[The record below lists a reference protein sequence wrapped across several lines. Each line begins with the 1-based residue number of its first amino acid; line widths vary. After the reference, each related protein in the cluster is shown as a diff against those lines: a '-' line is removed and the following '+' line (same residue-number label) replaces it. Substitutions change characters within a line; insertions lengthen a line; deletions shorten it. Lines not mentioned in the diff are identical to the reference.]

1 MAGVVR
7 LAMPSVIATK
17 RDGGTLDDDT
27 IKAVIA
33 GVAKG
38 QIPDYQ
44 TAALLMA
51 IVFRGLDDRELLT
64 WTRAMIAS
72 GDRLDLSGVSGPKVD
87 KHSTGGVGDKITLP
101 LAPLVAACGVQA
113 PLITG
118 RALGH
123 TGGTM
128 DKMESIPGLRTQL
141 PVARLRRVLDQAGFF
156 IAGQTPTLV
165 PADRMLYALRDATGT
180 VESIP
185 LIAASIVSKKVA
197 SGADA
202 LVMDVKVG
210 RGAFLPARKRARAL
224 AEAIVALAKRL
235 GLPARAVLTD
245 MDQPLGLTVGNALE
259 VEETLQIL
267 RDQGPADSRALT
279 LHLGVQML
287 MIGGAVRTESA
298 ARARLESALRS
309 GAALQRFL
317 LGVRLQGGDAKALE
331 QGRLPRARRQYIL
344 RSPRAG
350 FVFDLDPRALGD
362 AATRVG
368 AGRLR
373 KEDQVDPGVGIMLHA
388 RRGDEVGKNGPLATL
403 WYNDSARMASALPFF
418 ERAFQIGPVRPRARP
433 LVIEG
438 LT

>member
-1 MAGVVR
+1 MGGSQI
-7 LAMPSVIATK
+7 LALPSIIATK
-17 RDGGTLDDDT
+17 RDGGCLDDDT
-27 IKAVIA
+27 IRAVIA
-33 GVAKG
+33 GVASG

-51 IVFRGLDDRELLT
+51 IVFQGLDDRELMT
-64 WTRAMIAS
+64 WTKAMISS
-72 GDRLDLSGVSGPKVD
+72 GECLDLSDIPGPKVD
-87 KHSTGGVGDKITLP
+87 KHSTGGVGDKLTLP
-101 LAPLVAACGVQA
+101 LAPLVAACGVNA

-141 PVARLRRVLDQAGFF
+141 PVARLRRVLEKAGFF

-165 PADRMLYALRDATGT
+165 PADRSLYALRDATAT

-197 SGADA
+197 SGSDA

-210 RGAFLPARKRARAL
+210 RGAFLPTRKSARAL
-224 AEAIVALAKRL
+224 ARAIVSLAKRL

-245 MDQPLGLTVGNALE
+245 MDQPLGLTIGNALE
-259 VEETLQIL
+259 VEESIQIL
-267 RDQGPADSRALT
+267 RDQGPPDSRDLT
-279 LHLGVQML
+279 LKLGVQML
-287 MIGGAVRTESA
+287 LMGGVVRSEA
-298 ARARLESALRS
+298 AALVRLQSALRS
-309 GAALQRFL
+309 GAALERFL
-317 LGVRLQGGDAKALE
+317 LGVRLQGGDVKALE
-331 QGRLPRARRQYIL
+331 GGRLPRARRQHIL

-350 FVFDLDPRALGD
+350 FVTDLNPRALGD

-373 KEDQVDPGVGIMLHA
+373 KDDVVDPGVGIILHA
-388 RRGDEVGKNGPLATL
+388 RRGDEVSKHVPLATL
-403 WYNDSARMASALPFF
+403 WYNDSARMAAALPFL
-418 ERAFQIGPVRPRARP
+418 ERAFQIGPVRPRACP
-433 LVIEG
+433 LVIES